1 MEKVKS
7 ILTLL
12 FYNFEKLSTLL
23 IDELLLFFAF
33 FVVNWNKGY
42 SLENELSDIIINKNY
57 ITNTAILFASFM
69 VLLPLIW
76 FFWNKPKFFKKNE
89 IGILFAI
96 QTETIE
102 QKQKLLRDIC
112 AEVQKITQNN
122 NDYVVKAAFL
132 TSHYIEKIKTPDSQK
147 HEEAYKNIFELSHA
161 NILIYGKMEE
171 RKDNKVEFYN
181 LNFSVAVS
189 HKPLPQYITQQI
201 KMGMDKTLLK
211 SKKIEKDNEFS
222 GFSITSNLL
231 GLGIK
236 FIIGMAHTFSKDYYL
251 GYNLHLDTERLSREL
266 LQKDAKNVTL
276 ININKLSFSFI
287 QYEASQLSMTI
298 YNTEDDCVESEKWAD
313 LALSYNPRQYQS
325 LIQKSILYFRK
336 NDIPNAL
343 HCCQLASYNKQD
355 YTWAYNKAFLL
366 TYTGQLDDAYKIYRH
381 LAEKPIY
388 DISVPMQCSLFIEQ
402 LLETEPHKYELYF
415 ALGLIYWLLIE
426 DVIVAKDCFEV
437 FASSACFENK
447 YSFQVSYCIKKITM
461 FET

>member
-12 FYNFEKLSTLL
+12 FYNFEKLLTLL
-23 IDELLLFFAF
+23 IDELLLFLAF

-42 SLENELSDIIINKNY
+42 SLENELTDIIINKNY

-96 QTETIE
+96 QTESIE

-122 NDYVVKAAFL
+122 NEYIVKVSFL
-132 TSHYIEKIKTPDSQK
+132 TSHYINKINTQDIQTQRK
-147 HEEAYKNIFELSHA
+147 AYKTVFELSHA
-161 NILIYGKMEE
+161 NIIIYGKMEE
-171 RKDNKVEFYN
+171 RKDNKIEFYN
-181 LNFSVAVS
+181 LNFSVVVS

-201 KMGMDKTLLK
+201 KFGMDKTFLK

-236 FIIGMAHTFSKDYYL
+236 FIIGMAHTFSKDYYF
-251 GYNLHLDTERLSREL
+251 GYNLHLDTEQQSREL
-266 LQKDAKNVTL
+266 LHKDSKNITL
-276 ININKLSFSFI
+276 ININKLSFAFI
-287 QYEASQLSMTI
+287 QYEASQLSAIT
-298 YNTEDDCVESEKWAD
+298 YKTENDFTRSEEWAN
-313 LALSYNPRQYQS
+313 LALSYNPKQYQS
-325 LIQKSILYFRK
+325 LIQKSILYFHKHDIK
-336 NDIPNAL
+336 NAMK
-343 HCCQLASYNKQD
+343 CCQLASYNKDD

-366 TYTGQLDDAYKIYRH
+366 TYTGQLNEAYKIYRY

-388 DISVPMQCSLFIEQ
+388 DISVPTQCSLFIEN
-402 LLETEPHKYELYF
+402 LLKNEPHKYELYF
-415 ALGLIYWLLIE
+415 ALALIYWLLIE
-426 DVIVAKDCFEV
+426 DITIAIDCFEV
-437 FASSACFENK
+437 FGSSACFEEK
-447 YSFQVSYCIKKITM
+447 YSFQVSYCIKKINQL
-461 FET
+461 EA